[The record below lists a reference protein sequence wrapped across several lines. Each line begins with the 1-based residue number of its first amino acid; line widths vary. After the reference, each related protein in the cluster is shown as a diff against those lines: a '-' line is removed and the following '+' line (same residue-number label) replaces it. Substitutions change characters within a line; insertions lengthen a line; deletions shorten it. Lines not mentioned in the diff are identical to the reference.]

1 MTARCRLV
9 RKQEASGF
17 FQEPSSGVWF
27 AERQVRTEFDPE
39 NGKQLR
45 RTSWHLDRKSVQINQ
60 PPPPEEFSLSIQ
72 ATTMISDQ
80 RPGGRQWRAT
90 TSTSLR
96 LVDGMLDLE
105 RTPGLTPLGP
115 PRTPWEVLPKEISNT
130 VRWVVTIIAAVVTV
144 GLLGWCGF

>member
-1 MTARCRLV
+1 MST
-9 RKQEASGF
+9 G
-17 FQEPSSGVWF
+17 
-27 AERQVRTEFDPE
+27 FDPE

-80 RPGGRQWRAT
+80 RPGGRQWRAA

-115 PRTPWEVLPKEISNT
+115 PRHALGGPAQGDQQHRSLGGHDH
-130 VRWVVTIIAAVVTV
+130 RGRRYA
-144 GLLGWCGF
+144 GLLASCGF